1 MKRLLDSVWQR
12 RGVSWI
18 WDDEALYTVARPSEV
33 LSLRE
38 LLQAGKNWPDDLP
51 SNDGNTLVVA
61 GLDAC
66 IDLLSP
72 TDAETWLGDDLKA
85 AVLSFQDAYSGE
97 AALVFWLP
105 SGQRRFHTDMA
116 TDAARWRCAAP
127 HSDQQVE
134 FGRLIWGEARDY
146 PQEIILADGAKPSG
160 LFHLRIT

>member
-1 MKRLLDSVWQR
+1 MKRMLDSVWQR

-38 LLQAGKNWPDDLP
+38 LLQASRNWPDDLP
-51 SNDGNTLVVA
+51 SNGGNTLVVA

-72 TDAETWLGDDLKA
+72 TDAETWIGHDLKT
-85 AVLSFQDAYSGE
+85 AVLSFQDAFSGD

-105 SGQRRFHTDMA
+105 SGHRRFHTNMA
-116 TDAARWRCAAP
+116 TDAVRWRCGAP
-127 HSDQQVE
+127 YSDQHVE

>member
-1 MKRLLDSVWQR
+1 MKQLLDSVWKR

-18 WDDEALYTVARPSEV
+18 WDDEALHTVARPNEV
-33 LSLRE
+33 LCLRE
-38 LLQAGKNWPDDLP
+38 LLQASKNWPEELP
-51 SNDGNTLVVA
+51 SNDGDTLVVA

-72 TDAETWLGDDLKA
+72 EDAEIWLGDDLKA

-105 SGQRRFHTDMA
+105 SGQRRFHIDMA
-116 TDAARWRCAAP
+116 TDAVHWRCAAP
-127 HSDQQVE
+127 YSDQQIE

-146 PQEIILADGAKPSG
+146 PQEIILADGAKQSG

>member
-1 MKRLLDSVWQR
+1 MKRMLDSVWQR

-38 LLQAGKNWPDDLP
+38 LLQASKSWPDDLP
-51 SNDGNTLVVA
+51 SNGGNTLVVA

-72 TDAETWLGDDLKA
+72 TDAELWLADDLKA
-85 AVLSFQDAYSGE
+85 AVLSFQDAFSGD

-105 SGQRRFHTDMA
+105 SGHRRFHTNMA
-116 TDAARWRCAAP
+116 TDAVLWRCAAP
-127 HSDQQVE
+127 HSDKQVE

-146 PQEIILADGAKPSG
+146 PQEIILTDGAKPSG

>member
-85 AVLSFQDAYSGE
+85 AVLSFQDAYSG
-97 AALVFWLP
+97 
-105 SGQRRFHTDMA
+105 
-116 TDAARWRCAAP
+116 
-127 HSDQQVE
+127 
-134 FGRLIWGEARDY
+134 GRLIWGEARDY

>member
-85 AVLSFQDAYSGE
+85 AVLSKK
-97 AALVFWLP
+97 
-105 SGQRRFHTDMA
+105 M
-116 TDAARWRCAAP
+116 
-127 HSDQQVE
+127 
-134 FGRLIWGEARDY
+134 
-146 PQEIILADGAKPSG
+146 
-160 LFHLRIT
+160 